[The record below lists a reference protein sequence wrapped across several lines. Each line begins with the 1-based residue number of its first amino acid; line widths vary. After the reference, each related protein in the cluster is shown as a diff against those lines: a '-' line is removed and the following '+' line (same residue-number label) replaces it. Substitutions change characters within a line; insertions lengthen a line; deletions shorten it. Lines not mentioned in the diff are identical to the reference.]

1 MNLDNDVVMD
11 HNAAKSNVHP
21 GGALY
26 FSAHGK
32 FPVWYV
38 CVIQRGSCKLD
49 SSPPT
54 QSRVTVN
61 SGPIRRGRKST
72 REAEE
77 SGSD

>member
-21 GGALY
+21 GGALH

-32 FPVWYV
+32 FPVCGV

-61 SGPIRRGRKST
+61 SGPILRATKST